1 MNRDLVHIG
10 AVLVIGTTV
19 TYIFTQCT
27 TCSARNGMTPAP
39 PMHTVGQNNND
50 EKMAWT
56 ASCCKVYHIYTTM
69 VYCPSSSSTL
79 FVVTTPHKHLAKR
92 RPAYNESGKANHG
105 FSEKAE
111 PRVWKPTIIST
122 MVIGT
127 QCHIITCERTPI
139 GDGYGDLS
147 ADGTQA
153 TGTKEI
159 ICFLVVCNV
168 RRCDTLTSLSDGPG
182 DYTKAQVP
190 CFCIVVEK
198 KTIGVHGKFCKEFK
212 EVQTSSVPTR
222 HIQHFGRM
230 VHALCSIR
238 ILLKNGVQHMDELV
252 GEDGHTLSVDLR
264 EPRERAVFERLMQMV
279 PGLDTR
285 LQESSSKERGMIA
298 DFLLP
303 AKIQQ
308 GSSGAQSDDT
318 KSLKGLILNWVTP
331 PIINLCLT
339 KLKQSSK
346 AANWLSKEING
357 YSYNLENPWNGAFCS
372 SLLVSAY
379 KHNFT
384 SPSSVDKGE
393 SKATRSSNAQI
404 HEMVMVTPASI
415 AYVATQVKFALC
427 SSPIFTK
434 SSKVTDS
441 ESFYNSVLDVFDD
454 PDEAQELN
462 DLLTWWNLSVD
473 ITMKIYW
480 FKFYATVGQR
490 LTLFMIPFDLDKI
503 LGSELVD
510 ESEDI
515 FKYLKGGKIRV
526 SPQNL

>member
-1 MNRDLVHIG
+1 
-10 AVLVIGTTV
+10 
-19 TYIFTQCT
+19 
-27 TCSARNGMTPAP
+27 
-39 PMHTVGQNNND
+39 
-50 EKMAWT
+50 
-56 ASCCKVYHIYTTM
+56 
-69 VYCPSSSSTL
+69 
-79 FVVTTPHKHLAKR
+79 
-92 RPAYNESGKANHG
+92 
-105 FSEKAE
+105 
-111 PRVWKPTIIST
+111 
-122 MVIGT
+122 
-127 QCHIITCERTPI
+127 
-139 GDGYGDLS
+139 
-147 ADGTQA
+147 
-153 TGTKEI
+153 
-159 ICFLVVCNV
+159 
-168 RRCDTLTSLSDGPG
+168 
-182 DYTKAQVP
+182 
-190 CFCIVVEK
+190 
-198 KTIGVHGKFCKEFK
+198 
-212 EVQTSSVPTR
+212 
-222 HIQHFGRM
+222 M

-252 GEDGHTLSVDLR
+252 GEDGHTLSVE

-298 DFLLP
+298 DF
-303 AKIQQ
+303 IQQ

-331 PIINLCLT
+331 P
-339 KLKQSSK
+339 
-346 AANWLSKEING
+346 NWLSKEING

-462 DLLTWWNLSVD
+462 DLLTWWNL
-473 ITMKIYW
+473 
-480 FKFYATVGQR
+480 
-490 LTLFMIPFDLDKI
+490 FDLDKI

-515 FKYLKGGKIRV
+515 FK
-526 SPQNL
+526 